1 MKRFVGTYWLI
12 QWFPPCEI
20 YQRIR
25 SLFQSRYDSRKIITK
40 TVSDL
45 VDSVPLMANDFLGFR
60 VFAMEGNTRFI
71 AAPKPDILNSLMLRF
86 WYNQG
91 FSNHYVDLIAF
102 PFVLFSM
109 GVYFRF
115 SGFSHEFVSD
125 IHVGFYLGRQ
135 QTLLSPFSL
144 VKSKEEMSQINH
156 LYT

>member
-1 MKRFVGTYWLI
+1 MI

-71 AAPKPDILNSLMLRF
+71 AAPKPSGYLE
-86 WYNQG
+86 
-91 FSNHYVDLIAF
+91 FSDVK
-102 PFVLFSM
+102 VL
-109 GVYFRF
+109 V
-115 SGFSHEFVSD
+115 
-125 IHVGFYLGRQ
+125 
-135 QTLLSPFSL
+135 
-144 VKSKEEMSQINH
+144 
-156 LYT
+156 